1 MSFSIIL
8 PVIDPVAL
16 ELGPIA
22 VKWYGL
28 AYMVSL
34 LLGWYYA
41 KKLAAN
47 QQIWGG
53 KSPVKPAQFDDLLI
67 WITLGVVVGGRLG
80 YVLFYN
86 PVYFFH
92 NPSQIVATWNGGMS
106 FHGGLIGSFLAIW
119 MYSKRH
125 NLPLLSVLDIASA
138 VAPLGFL
145 FGRMANF
152 VNGELWGRVSDV
164 PWAMV
169 FPNPEAGGVP
179 RHPSQLYE
187 AALEG
192 LLLLIILWVMTHR
205 KGAFLKPGLVTGTM
219 VLGYGL
225 ARIFVENFRQFDE
238 GVGLMIGPFTPG
250 MIYSVPM
257 VLLGGW
263 LIWRARQTAAGG
275 SSGRQAR
282 SS

>member
-1 MSFSIIL
+1 MSFIIIL

-16 ELGPIA
+16 ELGPIS

-34 LLGWYYA
+34 LLGWAYA
-41 KKLAAN
+41 RSLAGN
-47 QQIWGG
+47 QALWRG
-53 KSPVKPAQFDDLLI
+53 KSPIRPDQFDDLLL

-86 PVYFFH
+86 PVYFFD

-106 FHGGLIGSFLAIW
+106 FHGGMLGSLLAIW
-119 MYSKRH
+119 VYSRRH
-125 NLPLLSVLDIASA
+125 NLPVLSVMDVAA
-138 VAPLGFL
+138 ATAPLGFL
-145 FGRMANF
+145 FGRIANF
-152 VNGELWGRVSDV
+152 INGELWGRVTDV

-169 FPNPEAGGVP
+169 FPNPEAGGLP

-192 LLLLIILWVMTHR
+192 LVLFLFVRFLTHKR
-205 KGAFLKPGLVTGTM
+205 RAFLKPGLVLGTAI
-219 VLGYGL
+219 LGYGL

-250 MIYSVPM
+250 MIYSLPM
-257 VLLGGW
+257 VILGGY
-263 LIWRARQTAAGG
+263 LIHRARKLGADAPEKQTG
-275 SSGRQAR
+275 SA
-282 SS
+282 

>member
-1 MSFSIIL
+1 MSFAIIL

-16 ELGPIA
+16 NLGPVS

-34 LLGWYYA
+34 LLGWAYTRHLSG
-41 KKLAAN
+41 KQSL
-47 QQIWGG
+47 WGG
-53 KSPVKPAQFDDLLI
+53 KSPIKPDQFDDLLL

-86 PVYFFH
+86 PVYFFN
-92 NPSQIVATWNGGMS
+92 NPSQIMATWNGGMS
-106 FHGGLIGSFLAIW
+106 FHGGMLGSLLAIW
-119 MYSKRH
+119 FYSKRH
-125 NLPLLSVLDIASA
+125 DLPVLSVMDVAA
-138 VAPLGFL
+138 ATAPLGFL
-145 FGRMANF
+145 FGRIANF

-169 FPNPEAGGVP
+169 FPNPEAGGVA

-192 LLLLIILWVMTHR
+192 ALLLLVARFLTHQR
-205 KGAFLKPGLVTGTM
+205 LAFLKPGLVLGT
-219 VLGYGL
+219 VILGYGL

-250 MIYSVPM
+250 MIYSMPM
-257 VLLGGW
+257 VVLGAY
-263 LIWRARQTAAGG
+263 LIYRARSLGADTSAK
-275 SSGRQAR
+275 QAKTT
-282 SS
+282 

>member
-1 MSFSIIL
+1 MSFIIIL

-16 ELGPIA
+16 DLGPVS

-28 AYMVSL
+28 AYMFSL
-34 LLGWYYA
+34 LLGWIYTRS
-41 KKLAAN
+41 LAGN
-47 QQIWGG
+47 QRLWGG
-53 KSPVKPAQFDDLLI
+53 KSPIKPDQFDDLLM

-92 NPSQIVATWNGGMS
+92 NPSQIIATWNGGMS
-106 FHGGLIGSFLAIW
+106 FHGGMLGSLLAIFV
-119 MYSKRH
+119 YSKRH
-125 NLPLLSVLDIASA
+125 NLPVLSVMDVAAA
-138 VAPLGFL
+138 VAPLGFY
-145 FGRMANF
+145 FGRLANF
-152 VNGELWGRVSDV
+152 VNGELWGRVTDV

-192 LLLLIILWVMTHR
+192 VVLFLVARFLTH
-205 KGAFLKPGLVTGTM
+205 KKLAFLNPGLVLGSM
-219 VLGYGL
+219 IMGYGL
-225 ARIFVENFRQFDE
+225 ARIFVENFRQFDV

-250 MIYSVPM
+250 MIYSLPM
-257 VLLGGW
+257 VLLGAW
-263 LIWRARQTAAGG
+263 LIY
-275 SSGRQAR
+275 QAR
-282 SS
+282 KPENTASSKRVNS

>member
-1 MSFSIIL
+1 MSFAIIL

-16 ELGPIA
+16 NLGPVS

-34 LLGWYYA
+34 LLGWAYA
-41 KKLAAN
+41 RHLSGKQSL
-47 QQIWGG
+47 WGG
-53 KSPVKPAQFDDLLI
+53 KSPIKPDQFDDLLL

-86 PVYFFH
+86 PVYFFN
-92 NPSQIVATWNGGMS
+92 NPSQIMATWNGGMS
-106 FHGGLIGSFLAIW
+106 FHGGMLGSLLAIW
-119 MYSKRH
+119 FYSKRH
-125 NLPLLSVLDIASA
+125 DLPVLSVMDVAA
-138 VAPLGFL
+138 ATAPLGFL
-145 FGRMANF
+145 FGRIANF

-169 FPNPEAGGVP
+169 FPNPEAGGVA

-192 LLLLIILWVMTHR
+192 ALLLLVARFLTHQR
-205 KGAFLKPGLVTGTM
+205 LAFLKPGLVLGT
-219 VLGYGL
+219 VILGYGL

-250 MIYSVPM
+250 MIYSMPM
-257 VLLGGW
+257 VILGAY
-263 LIWRARQTAAGG
+263 LIYRARSLGADTSAK
-275 SSGRQAR
+275 QAKTT
-282 SS
+282 